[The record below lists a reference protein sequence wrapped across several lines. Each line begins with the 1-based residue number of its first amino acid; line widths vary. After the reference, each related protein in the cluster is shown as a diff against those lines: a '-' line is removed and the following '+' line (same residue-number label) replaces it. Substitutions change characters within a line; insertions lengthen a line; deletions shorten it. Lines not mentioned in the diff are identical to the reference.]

1 MSVESTAIHRRV
13 PKLPVSPSRSPSSA
27 RMNVKAA
34 HVDCTLWDAEETTTI
49 ELYDAYREDAGSN
62 VAAGLRGPKVGVHL
76 TTAPRD
82 EVPCRQCRIQST
94 NAFTRSRRLVRRRQ
108 EIMERPA
115 DGNTMETLGELHRGR
130 WQSTG
135 H

>member
-76 TTAPRD
+76 KASLESAARKASPWRHKRTKTSCNPSSA
-82 EVPCRQCRIQST
+82 
-94 NAFTRSRRLVRRRQ
+94 RSPRRR
-108 EIMERPA
+108 I
-115 DGNTMETLGELHRGR
+115 R
-130 WQSTG
+130 WQRRST
-135 H
+135 